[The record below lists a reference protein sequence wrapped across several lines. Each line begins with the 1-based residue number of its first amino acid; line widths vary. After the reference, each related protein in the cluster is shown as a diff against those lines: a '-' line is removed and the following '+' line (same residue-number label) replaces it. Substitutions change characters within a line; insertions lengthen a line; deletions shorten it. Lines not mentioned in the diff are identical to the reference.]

1 MVPYHG
7 EQSSCFIFSDFH
19 IFFQVGLGMLVIVF
33 VVMVQLLVDWGRG
46 TAWGLPLQRPPR
58 SPRSRGLQGIQ
69 GLQGLQSLQGL
80 QGLLGVQGVQGLQGL
95 QVLEGLQ
102 GLQGLKDL
110 QGL

>member
-46 TAWGLPLQRPPR
+46 TA
-58 SPRSRGLQGIQ
+58 
-69 GLQGLQSLQGL
+69 
-80 QGLLGVQGVQGLQGL
+80 
-95 QVLEGLQ
+95 
-102 GLQGLKDL
+102 
-110 QGL
+110 